1 MASSIEGRV
10 RSLERKLAREL
21 AYLAV
26 LEFVDAV
33 MLRWDDFAASGQD
46 ALFLVQDLG
55 ADLVSLPTLPAAAA
69 YLNRCLDE
77 ARPPD
82 PRHLTTRLAPWITR
96 PQRSWK

>member
-1 MASSIEGRV
+1 MASSLEGRV

-26 LEFVDAV
+26 LDFVDAV

-46 ALFLVQDLG
+46 AFFLVHDLYPHRIG
-55 ADLVSLPTLPAAAA
+55 LPTLSAAVA
-69 YLNRCLDE
+69 YLNRCRDE
-77 ARPPD
+77 PCTPN
-82 PRHLTTRLAPWITR
+82 PRHLAACLAPWTTR